1 MWKRAA
7 PIAFGYGT
15 RVTDVTEI
23 LTRLGPCSVGMNTPI
38 YKLWHFRLCPHSRSI
53 RLALSETGTAFS
65 LADERPWEWRPEFLA
80 RNPAGELPVLEL
92 PDGPVICGAYAIS
105 EYLADEGRR
114 PAASVITLSL
124 FPGNREDRAEVR
136 RLVDWFHGK
145 LHREVTREMLHE
157 KIYAR
162 FADGPEHQPDTEML
176 RALRANLRYHLSYIG
191 FLAYQRRW
199 LAGDEMS
206 FADLAAA
213 AHLSSLDYLAEVP
226 WDEHPGVKDWY
237 MRVKSRPALRAL
249 LAERVP
255 GTPPPLH
262 YAELDF

>member
-1 MWKRAA
+1 M
-7 PIAFGYGT
+7 P
-15 RVTDVTEI
+15 
-23 LTRLGPCSVGMNTPI
+23 
-38 YKLWHFRLCPHSRSI
+38 
-53 RLALSETGTAFS
+53 FS
-65 LADERPWEWRPEFLA
+65 LVEERPWEWRAEFLA

-92 PDGPVICGAYAIS
+92 ADGPLICGSYAIS
-105 EYLADEGRR
+105 EYLSDDGRR
-114 PAASVITLSL
+114 PALATRTLVMI
-124 FPGNREDRAEVR
+124 PGNREERAEVR

-145 LHREVTREMLHE
+145 MHREVTREMLHE
-157 KIYAR
+157 KVFAR
-162 FADGPEHQPDTEML
+162 MIDGAHHTPDPDML
-176 RALRANLRYHLSYIG
+176 RALRSNLRYHLSYIG

-213 AHLSSLDYLAEVP
+213 AHLSCLDYLGEIP
-226 WDEHPGVKDWY
+226 WNEHDGVKAWY

-249 LAERVP
+249 LSERVP